1 MKFTLTIADDIA
13 TAILAHHGQAEAA
26 DPTEAMRGLV
36 AYTLEVEAK
45 NAVRAAATKAAAEQ
59 IDAGL
64 DAALAGK
71 FTVTK
76 EDPE

>member
-13 TAILAHHGQAEAA
+13 AAILAHHGQADAE

-36 AYTLEVEAK
+36 EWTLSQEAR
-45 NAVRAAATKAAAEQ
+45 NASKTAALKSAAEQ
-59 IDAGL
+59 IEAGL
-64 DAALAGK
+64 DATLEGK

-76 EDPE
+76 DVE